1 MVGILYR
8 EVDINNELEFPVLR
22 AAQDGSVQ
30 TFHTLVSKIMFW
42 YLNQY
47 SFWFSV
53 LQVPKYNWD
62 VQTKA
67 AVHQE
72 VCAAT

>member
-30 TFHTLVSKIMFW
+30 TFHTLVSKIMF
-42 YLNQY
+42 
-47 SFWFSV
+47 
-53 LQVPKYNWD
+53 
-62 VQTKA
+62 
-67 AVHQE
+67 
-72 VCAAT
+72 